1 MIYYYWLIKK
11 DTHEQSDTQDAAQK
25 FWSQVQKLLFPWSLK
40 CGALPMHG

>member
-25 FWSQVQKLLFPWSLK
+25 GPK
-40 CGALPMHG
+40 CRSFCSHGV